1 MKKSISS
8 KLSSSPSLLS
18 STYSSFSSL
27 DSKKK
32 RDTSPYLKKKSNPL
46 DTKITNLV
54 TNCAILGCCNIK
66 DSILFTEKGF
76 KSHVLKIYEN
86 LIEMINISN
95 YFDNLMN
102 EDSKIE
108 NPLKYPK
115 IGVKDISDEISRDIN
130 FLNDI
135 CNSKNLSVLSNKSCG
150 NILSKDLAALV
161 TVESNDNKKMSNSIS
176 MNQSIDL
183 NPLNSEVEILK
194 KEIDE
199 LQKDYYLLKS
209 EYKYADQD
217 EKDNTQV
224 LNSLY
229 ALSKHLATYIEGF
242 NLRFPSEIESWVYGN
257 PNSNNQVYSED
268 LGNVIS
274 RLNMLLKDY
283 HQIINNIAN
292 IKQGYEQL
300 VHKPSLSI
308 ESASSAEF
316 ESLTK
321 NANTVEKTILSPH
334 SSPFNNNYSLY
345 CNHINDQ
352 ISLQN
357 NNKEENNKMALG
369 GKINVDYEIKEIQRM
384 ENELQESI
392 NILIKSQE
400 RIKRINKN
408 PISIEKQKKYD
419 QQSELKPNLIKNLSS
434 NQDIEITKDDVVE
447 KGKTEN
453 SMIIE

>member
-1 MKKSISS
+1 
-8 KLSSSPSLLS
+8 
-18 STYSSFSSL
+18 
-27 DSKKK
+27 
-32 RDTSPYLKKKSNPL
+32 
-46 DTKITNLV
+46 
-54 TNCAILGCCNIK
+54 
-66 DSILFTEKGF
+66 
-76 KSHVLKIYEN
+76 
-86 LIEMINISN
+86 MINISN